1 MQLLQFENIL
11 IIFGVVSNDFRKQI
25 VKLWNGLIML
35 TREQMAWCHRRIIL
49 LKGTFKVLMCFL
61 FLLFPRWLLFIEG

>member
-1 MQLLQFENIL
+1 MPNDCRLHSLGVNQNIL
-11 IIFGVVSNDFRKQI
+11 VMFCAVYDNFRKHAFR
-25 VKLWNGLIML
+25 VENGFIML

-61 FLLFPRWLLFIEG
+61 FLLFP